1 MNLKN
6 KGEKM
11 FKKGDLVLIKK
22 HNKLGIFLRKESKY
36 DNVIFYKGEEY
47 LFMNKDIEVLDV

>member
-1 MNLKN
+1 
-6 KGEKM
+6 M

-22 HNKLGIFLRKESKY
+22 HNKLGVFLRKESKY
-36 DNVIFYKGEEY
+36 DNVVFYEGQEY